1 MLPSI
6 NCGNENGE
14 IDMKTNSELQRDV
27 QEELNWAPNVTA
39 GGIGVIAKDGVITLT
54 GNVPSYFEKHAAEK
68 VAGRVAGVM
77 AIAEELTVNLPSTS
91 ERTDADIAET
101 ALNALAWNVA
111 VPRDHAKVTVENGWV
126 TLTGQLEWYYQ
137 KAAAE
142 NAVRRLMGVKG
153 LTNSIT
159 LKPRDNA
166 TASEIKT
173 TIENS
178 FKRNAISDARKI
190 TVNVHDGK
198 VTLQGNAHS
207 WQEKDE
213 ASYSAWGTPGVSL
226 VENKI
231 VVTY

>member
-1 MLPSI
+1 
-6 NCGNENGE
+6 
-14 IDMKTNSELQRDV
+14 MKTNSELQRDV
-27 QEELNWAPNVTA
+27 QEELNWAPNITA

-77 AIAEELTVNLPSTS
+77 AIAEELTVHLPSTS

-111 VPRDHAKVTVENGWV
+111 VPRDKAKIKVENGWV
-126 TLTGQLEWYYQ
+126 TLTGEVEWYYQ

-142 NAVRRLMGVKG
+142 NSIHRLMGVKG

-159 LKPRDNA
+159 LKPRDKT

-178 FKRNAISDARKI
+178 FKRNAMSDAKKI
-190 TVNVHDGK
+190 TVTVHDGK